1 MTSPSAETLRRILLL
16 EQSQGYQDRAVI
28 GGIGRFLATWQAQ
41 ADDEPGV
48 DVSFSVDQVLSLMEG
63 YAAKGP
69 ESRQAAVDRVLL
81 LLSQPPAP
89 SARSAPV
96 DDGARPPQRSPRTAS
111 SVQPESRHRHGQ
123 QKMRTAARSAT
134 ATPLITDPVTRLK
147 GVGPA
152 IAGRLAVLGIETIGD
167 LAYHFPRRYDD
178 FSQVKRISDL
188 EFGEL
193 VTVVGVVRSISTRRS
208 GGRVISSVILADDSG
223 AIECTWFN
231 QRYLDRSLR
240 KGQEIAISGEVGEF
254 RGRLVFSAPEWE
266 PHRPGSLNTGRVVP
280 VYPLTE
286 GLYARA
292 LRRLI
297 HDALQ
302 IVIPQLTD
310 PLPPETRASHDL
322 LDLPTA
328 LKHIH
333 FPESAV
339 QAQAARDRLCFEELL
354 LLQLGVLHKRSEWR
368 AEPGMAI
375 EIPPQVLE
383 AFTAGLP
390 FALTGAQR
398 RAIDEILIDMA
409 RPVPMSRLL
418 QGDVGSG
425 KTVVAVAAMLAVVAG
440 GFQAALMA
448 PTSILAEQHTQTITQ
463 MLSHLPDV
471 TVALLEG
478 SQSAQEKADI
488 RARLAS
494 GEIDIIIGTHA
505 LIQEG
510 VEFHNLGLVIV
521 DEQHRF
527 GVAQRQTLRDK
538 NTSFR
543 PHMLAMSATPIP
555 RTLALTIYG
564 DMDVSVLDELPPH
577 RQPILT
583 AVRTQSSREAVYRF
597 VRDEVEAGHQAYV
610 IYPLVEESEQIDA
623 RAAVA
628 EHERLSKR
636 VFPQFRLGLLHG
648 RVPAD
653 EKELVMRQ
661 FKAGLFDILVST
673 AVVEVGVDV
682 PNATVMMIEGAERFG
697 LAQLH
702 QFRGRVGRGEAR
714 SYCVLLSES
723 ATEENLAR
731 LQIMAE
737 TNDGFVLAEKDLELR
752 GPGDFMGVRQH
763 GLPELRLAQLSD
775 RSTLELARQEAIRIY
790 RQDPDLSQPEHAEL
804 ARHIAS
810 FWDTVSR
817 S

>member
-16 EQSQGYQDRAVI
+16 EQTQGYQDRAVI
-28 GGIGRFLATWQAQ
+28 GGIGRFLASWQAQ
-41 ADDEPGV
+41 ADDEPGT
-48 DVSFSVDQVLSLMEG
+48 DVSSRVDRVLSLMEG
-63 YAAKGP
+63 YAAKDP
-69 ESRQAAVDRVLL
+69 ESRQAAVERVLL
-81 LLSQPPAP
+81 LLSAPPQTSARRGSAQDGERPPKRSPKAASVAELAP
-89 SARSAPV
+89 RQQRGQQGVRKPARSAPV
-96 DDGARPPQRSPRTAS
+96 L
-111 SVQPESRHRHGQ
+111 
-123 QKMRTAARSAT
+123 
-134 ATPLITDPVTRLK
+134 PLITDPVTRLK

-152 IAGRLAVLGIETIGD
+152 IAGRLAVLGIKTIGD

-178 FSQVKRISDL
+178 FSQVKRIRDL
-188 EFGEL
+188 ELGEL
-193 VTVVGVVRSISTRRS
+193 VTVVGVVRSVSSRRS
-208 GGRVISSVILADDSG
+208 GGRAISSVILSDDSG

-231 QRYLDRSLR
+231 QPYLGRSLQ
-240 KGQEIAISGEVGEF
+240 KVQEIAISGEVGEF
-254 RGRLVFSAPEWE
+254 RGRLVFSSPEWE
-266 PHRPGSLNTGRVVP
+266 PLRSDSLNTGRVVP

-302 IVIPQLTD
+302 IVVPQLVD
-310 PLPPETRASHDL
+310 ALPAETRASHHL
-322 LDLPTA
+322 LDLAAA
-328 LKHIH
+328 LEQIH
-333 FPESAV
+333 FPASAA

-354 LLQLGVLHKRSEWR
+354 LLQLGVLRKRSEWR

-375 EIPPQVLE
+375 EFHSHVLK

-398 RAIDEILIDMA
+398 RATDEILHDMGQ
-409 RPVPMSRLL
+409 PVPMSRLL

-425 KTVVAVAAMLAVVAG
+425 KTVVAVAAMLAAVTG

-463 MLSHLPDV
+463 LLSHLPDV

-478 SQSAQEKADI
+478 SQPAQEKAEI

-527 GVAQRQTLRDK
+527 GVTQRQTLRDK
-538 NTSFR
+538 NTRFR

-597 VRDEVEAGHQAYV
+597 VRDEVVAGHQAYI

-623 RAAVA
+623 RAAVD

-682 PNATVMMIEGAERFG
+682 PNATVMVIEGAERFG

-723 ATEENLAR
+723 ATEANLAR

-775 RSTLELARQEAIRIY
+775 RSTLELARQEAMRIY
-790 RQDPDLSQPEHAEL
+790 RQDPDLSHPEHAEL

>member
-16 EQSQGYQDRAVI
+16 EQTQGYQDRAVI
-28 GGIGRFLATWQAQ
+28 GGIGRFLASWQAE
-41 ADDEPGV
+41 ADDEPGI
-48 DVSFSVDQVLSLMEG
+48 DVPYRIDRVLSLMEG

-69 ESRQAAVDRVLL
+69 ESRQAAVDRVLA
-81 LLSQPPAP
+81 LLSQAPQPPAKSG
-89 SARSAPV
+89 SAQ
-96 DDGARPPQRSPRTAS
+96 DGGRPPQRSTRVAS
-111 SVQPESRHRHGQ
+111 AVEPASKGRRGQ
-123 QKMRTAARSAT
+123 QKTRSNARSAP
-134 ATPLITDPVTRLK
+134 ATPLISDPVTRLK

-152 IAGRLAVLGIETIGD
+152 IARRLAVLGIETIGD

-178 FSQVKRISDL
+178 FSQVKRIRDL
-188 EFGEL
+188 ELGEL
-193 VTVVGVVRSISTRRS
+193 VTVVGVVRSISSRRS
-208 GGRVISSVILADDSG
+208 GGRTISSVTLADDSG

-231 QRYLDRSLR
+231 QPYLDRSLR

-266 PHRPGSLNTGRVVP
+266 PLRSDSLNTGRVVP

-302 IVIPQLTD
+302 IVIPQLAD
-310 PLPPETRASHDL
+310 PLPPETRASHNL
-322 LDLPTA
+322 LDLAAA
-328 LKHIH
+328 LEQIH
-333 FPESAV
+333 FPASAA
-339 QAQAARDRLCFEELL
+339 QAQAARERFCFEELL
-354 LLQLGVLHKRSEWR
+354 LLQLGVLRKRSEWR

-375 EIPPQVLE
+375 ETHSHVLE

-398 RAIDEILIDMA
+398 RAIDEILHDMA
-409 RPVPMSRLL
+409 QPVPMSRLL

-425 KTVVAVAAMLAVVAG
+425 KTVVAVAAMLAAVTG

-463 MLSHLPDV
+463 LLSHLPDV

-478 SQSAQEKADI
+478 SQPAQEKAEI
-488 RARLAS
+488 RAHLAS

-527 GVAQRQTLRDK
+527 GVTQRQTLRDK

-597 VRDEVEAGHQAYV
+597 VRDEVEAGHQAYI

-623 RAAVA
+623 RAAVE
-628 EHERLSKR
+628 EHEHLSKR

-682 PNATVMMIEGAERFG
+682 PNATCMVIEGAERFG

-723 ATEENLAR
+723 ATEANLAR

-775 RSTLELARQEAIRIY
+775 RSTLELARQEAMRIY
-790 RQDPDLSQPEHAEL
+790 RQDPELRQPEHAEL
-804 ARHIAS
+804 ARHVAS